1 MSTEL
6 KITINDK
13 NINIDSLTFQKMMF
27 LYNSI
32 NDGWTIKK
40 RKESYIFIKNHEGK
54 REVFHDSYL
63 MKFMQENMDPE
74 KILS

>member
-1 MSTEL
+1 MSNEL
-6 KITINDK
+6 NFKINDK
-13 NINIDSLTFQKMMF
+13 NLNIDTVTFQKMMF

-40 RKESYIFIKNHEGK
+40 RNESYIFSKNHEGK

-63 MKFMQENMDPE
+63 MKFMQDNMDPN
-74 KILS
+74 KILA

>member
-13 NINIDSLTFQKMMF
+13 NINIDSVTFQKMMF

-40 RKESYIFIKNHEGK
+40 RKDSYIFIKNHEGK
-54 REVFHDSYL
+54 REVFQDSYL
-63 MKFMQENMDPE
+63 MKFMQDNMDLE

>member
-1 MSTEL
+1 MSNEL
-6 KITINDK
+6 KFKINDK
-13 NINIDSLTFQKMMF
+13 NLNIDTVTFQKMMF

-40 RKESYIFIKNHEGK
+40 RNESYIFSKNHEGK

-63 MKFMQENMDPE
+63 MRFMQDNMDPN
-74 KILS
+74 KILA